1 MPPRATTQAGTPWP
15 PGSLLFDL
23 TEPARQRLLAL
34 GAKSQYADPGRV
46 LIREGESSTV
56 MFLLLTGTVK
66 VTGATDEGDALLAIR
81 VGGDV
86 VGELSALDGRPRL
99 ATVTTAGPVIAR
111 VIGRA
116 EFAGLLSRDAELAAA
131 IARSVA
137 DKLRSATS
145 RRIDFAGCDVTTRL
159 ARVLL
164 DLAERYGK
172 QATMGRTIGCPLAQ
186 TERADRAAHPAPAQ
200 GGRHRRHRLPGDDDH
215 RHGPAPRLRV
225 PRPWLVN
232 AAASYA
238 ALLPTSCSS
247 ATTLPPT
254 AANRC
259 AMVAWPRSM

>member
-1 MPPRATTQAGTPWP
+1 MPPRATTQAGTPGTPWP

-23 TEPARQRLLAL
+23 TEPSRQRLLTL
-34 GAKSQYADPGRV
+34 GAKSQYADPGRI

-56 MFLLLTGTVK
+56 VFLLLAGTVK

-116 EFAGLLSRDAELAAA
+116 EFAGLLGRDAELAAA
-131 IARSVA
+131 IARSIA

-172 QATMGRTIGCPLAQ
+172 QATTGRTIGCPLTQ
-186 TERADRAAHPAPAQ
+186 TELATLIGAGEPTVQRTLRQLKA
-200 GGRHRRHRLPGDDDH
+200 GGIVATGYRETTIIDMD
-215 RHGPAPRLRV
+215 RLRD
-225 PRPWLVN
+225 
-232 AAASYA
+232 
-238 ALLPTSCSS
+238 
-247 ATTLPPT
+247 
-254 AANRC
+254 C
-259 AMVAWPRSM
+259 AFPGL